1 MASLS
6 PTHPQPCIARFTLN
20 FSSSLVRRCFQIHLL
35 PSLRY
40 LFCILCRCTL
50 RCWPA
55 TPGDPTASGSSY
67 SPFSGL
73 LLGGVP
79 GSCEKVLAPSCGV
92 HCLSSIGAVPLRGGG
107 RPALA
112 PVLLR
117 GGCPVCSVSL
127 ASGPTVVFA
136 SYAVIIMMLHLT
148 KARR

>member
-6 PTHPQPCIARFTLN
+6 PTHPQPCIARFTLD

-67 SPFSGL
+67 SPFSVF

-112 PVLLR
+112 PILLWR
-117 GGCPVCSVSL
+117 RVPCWLRQPSL
-127 ASGPTVVFA
+127 WSYSRIRILCGDYYDASP
-136 SYAVIIMMLHLT
+136 H
-148 KARR
+148 